1 MLNVSDLEQEQG
13 GFGSPFLESLKPS
26 SFLTLPLTTKG
37 AHSETAV
44 SLPMVFCCGWTCT
57 PQHMGVCA
65 MMSQSQVGGGL
76 DKATWQP
83 SRLSLAASLAAS

>member
-37 AHSETAV
+37 AHSETAFHYLWRSAV
-44 SLPMVFCCGWTCT
+44 AG
-57 PQHMGVCA
+57 HA
-65 MMSQSQVGGGL
+65 
-76 DKATWQP
+76 
-83 SRLSLAASLAAS
+83 RLSTWGSAQ